1 MYRFILTFLVLIF
14 SFESSAT
21 DAIYCNEGQV
31 DYIQSQQGEVVV
43 NISGV
48 GWMKL
53 GAYGDPA
60 LPIRVSMALSA
71 QASGKNLRVAYPLGS
86 GVVCGVDNWSVSP
99 VKVKITK

>member
-1 MYRFILTFLVLIF
+1 MYRRILACFILIL

-21 DAIYCNEGQV
+21 DAIYCTEGQV
-31 DYIQSQQGEVVV
+31 DYIQSQQGEVVAK
-43 NISGV
+43 ISGV

-53 GAYGDPA
+53 GAYGDAA
-60 LPIRVSMALSA
+60 LPVRVSMALSA
-71 QASGKNLRVAYPLGS
+71 QASGKTLTVAYPLGS